1 MNDADHR
8 SAPEATVVG
17 DGGKGGREE
26 RDAARPED
34 LQRNATVSLTILVRN
49 SYRSVIATDEHV

>member
-1 MNDADHR
+1 MMQII
-8 SAPEATVVG
+8 APPLKQPWLVT
-17 DGGKGGREE
+17 GGKGGREE